1 METGTL
7 ETRQVSNLGMFFSF
21 IFNTL
26 LSPSLNREVFFF
38 SQFTRQLARMA
49 CHVTT
54 LPRKRRTTTMTPTRQ
69 NGGSH
74 TSSTQLPPTPT
85 PIPPR
90 TVNDASIRRT
100 NSGSRR
106 RWKQQGRI
114 ERNRGRGIR
123 NIVLLRGRLSDI
135 RMSLTQW
142 FVRQ

>member
-1 METGTL
+1 MGTL

-26 LSPSLNREVFFF
+26 LSPSLNREVFIFF
-38 SQFTRQLARMA
+38 SQFTRQPARMA
-49 CHVTT
+49 CHITM
-54 LPRKRRTTTMTPTRQ
+54 LPWKQRTTTMTPTRR
-69 NGGSH
+69 NGGSC

-90 TVNDASIRRT
+90 TVNDTSIRRT

-114 ERNRGRGIR
+114 ERSRGRGIQ